1 MQRAQIWIVIHAIRE
16 VSDNQQI
23 FRKDHDPLSN
33 LGYDEVWETTS
44 PNIDCNALGSALRA
58 RLHGAGPAPQLVGKC
73 WLKVRGNVVGSAR
86 GDVSLSWKRW
96 LHRCSQRGPRRLAS
110 RRLRCCFEAWTPHPG
125 QTQPASPSCR
135 PCKASCAPFQGW
147 SLLPSQISIT
157 LAKHS
162 LSCKAR
168 YLQDVKL

>member
-1 MQRAQIWIVIHAIRE
+1 MGSGDLGCFHTLDSQGCRRIYIYIYTYICICTRARRALHCMQRAQIWIVIHAIRE
-16 VSDNQQI
+16 VSENQQI

-73 WLKVRGNVVGSAR
+73 WLKVRGNVVGSVR

-96 LHRCSQRGPRRLAS
+96 LHRCSQRGPRRLAGQC
-110 RRLRCCFEAWTPHPG
+110 RLRF
-125 QTQPASPSCR
+125 
-135 PCKASCAPFQGW
+135 
-147 SLLPSQISIT
+147 
-157 LAKHS
+157 
-162 LSCKAR
+162 
-168 YLQDVKL
+168 V